1 MINYLKKKCTTF
13 LFDED
18 QAKDRAKRLPRF
30 RATFDYFIRSRIR
43 NGLPLFNRR
52 NVSLT
57 IWVTHEHVS
66 RVFYGSNVNLEP
78 VHRRVSSPWTRQT
91 FSLSLLSSLPRFRNV
106 WRRSE
111 HASLPLDNGQTL
123 MVLVYTLIRA
133 NDNVSRQERVFQSRS
148 HICSYRGKE
157 GSVYSKIIQKFYTM
171 YITNLYRCQFFL
183 ICNRLWKYSIFFYKE
198 IRKIF

>member
-1 MINYLKKKCTTF
+1 M
-13 LFDED
+13 
-18 QAKDRAKRLPRF
+18 PRF
-30 RATFDYFIRSRIR
+30 RATFDHFIRSRIR

-66 RVFYGSNVNLEP
+66 RVFHGSNVNLEP

-91 FSLSLLSSLPRFRNV
+91 LSLSPFILATFPDV

-148 HICSYRGKE
+148 HICSYQGKE
-157 GSVYSKIIQKFYTM
+157 GSVYPKIIQKFYTM
-171 YITNLYRCQFFL
+171 YITNLYRYQFFL
-183 ICNRLWKYSIFFYKE
+183 ICNRLWNSIFFL
-198 IRKIF
+198 